1 MLSSLIYGDRCHDD
15 CRIWQN
21 VDRSCALSI
30 KNKVCSCSQI
40 PTFYRGRNHKWHF
53 YLRALTLL
61 MKGKHLRPCWP
72 CSLSAQAIII
82 PTVSL
87 SRSLYIYLLT
97 SASTSPFSSFA
108 DSFHS
113 HFLSSSS
120 IITFRWRGSGDEPKW
135 RSQAAT
141 QARQCDSTCWQKQ
154 GFTHINE

>member
-61 MKGKHLRPCWP
+61 MKGKTSASMLALQPFSTGHHHPNSF
-72 CSLSAQAIII
+72 SLS
-82 PTVSL
+82 L
-87 SRSLYIYLLT
+87 SLYISSHLCFHFPFFFFRRLFSLSLSQFQLYHHFQVTRLRRWTQVEESGSDTGPSMWLHVLT
-97 SASTSPFSSFA
+97 KTR
-108 DSFHS
+108 
-113 HFLSSSS
+113 
-120 IITFRWRGSGDEPKW
+120 IYTY
-135 RSQAAT
+135 
-141 QARQCDSTCWQKQ
+141 
-154 GFTHINE
+154 